1 MRASDSHTPGPALK
15 SAAKMGMPIPM
26 SSDIVDSSALT
37 PPSVYAKP
45 VPSARRVVSH
55 ASEML
60 SSTSSSL
67 ADTTANTTYQLTLSK
82 LRCAIVS
89 NRTDGS
95 PIVATYAPRP
105 SSVLRGSKPNRM
117 AEKPATCLR
126 AHAEREKK

>member
-1 MRASDSHTPGPALK
+1 
-15 SAAKMGMPIPM
+15 MGMPIPM

-126 AHAEREKK
+126 AHAELGEKK